1 MKEKLQDKGKRTLFD
16 LIVGIVV
23 IDMVALI
30 GNVFCRNKTAYSLG
44 VLLGGS
50 VALFMCIHMYV
61 SLEKAIL
68 CDSKK
73 ASAKTKLAAVLRMVV
88 MMAALAAGAIFPD
101 YVSIIGVMIG
111 ILALKVSALMQPLTD
126 KLILKTLCKGG

>member
-16 LIVGIVV
+16 LIIGIIV
-23 IDMVALI
+23 IDIIALI
-30 GNVFCRNKTAYSLG
+30 GNVFCKNKLSYSLG
-44 VLLGGS
+44 LLLGFI

-73 ASAKTKLAAVLRMVV
+73 ARTKTKLAAVLRMIV
-88 MMAALAAGAIFPD
+88 MMAALMAGAIFPD

-126 KLILKTLCKGG
+126 KFILKTLCKGG